1 MLIIAYSHDSLL
13 FEGVRAIDNVALSR
27 PTRQSSV
34 FFGATSDRANDGN
47 IDGHFS
53 DKSCTFTATNLDYPW
68 WAVDLES
75 ERHVR
80 SVIIYNRLH
89 GEYNSDNRDPFL
101 YVLNLRS
108 LCPELSTLGG
118 PNVSFDLY
126 ASQRIDHVTDIFE
139 IVKAVQT

>member
-13 FEGVRAIDNVALSR
+13 FEGVRAVDNVALSR

-34 FFGATSDRANDGN
+34 LFGGTSDRANDGN
-47 IDGHFS
+47 IDGYYS
-53 DKSCTFTATNLDYPW
+53 DNSCTFTAALDYPW
-68 WAVDLES
+68 WAVDLGS
-75 ERHVR
+75 ERLVR
-80 SVIIYNRLH
+80 SVIIYNRVD
-89 GEYNSDNRDPFL
+89 GEYNSDNRDPFI

-126 ASQRIDHVTDIFE
+126 ASQRIDHVTDMFV